1 MPLGPTPT
9 RPTATSSSRTRPRRP
24 PCRCSRSTTT
34 TFAARTAPRWVR
46 STRSTSSTCARA
58 AFPSRPRSGCSSRA
72 SSATCSTASRSSTR
86 ASWSRRSWSPAL
98 ASYRVA
104 SVDDLPGETMK
115 RVEAGDI
122 PVCLAHAED
131 GSFYAL
137 NDVCTHEEFS
147 LCDGELWG
155 MDVECPQHGSRFNLA
170 TGIAYLDSAN
180 TSQRPKQMTGAM
192 LDYFEKF
199 NSNIHRAA
207 YRIAEEA
214 TVRYEATRE
223 KVRTFINAA
232 STKEIVYTR
241 GTTEAINL
249 VAYAWGR
256 KNIKAGDLIVL
267 TILDHHSNIVPWQ
280 ILAAEKGARIEYV
293 DIDERGELRQ
303 DQFADL
309 LKRGPKLV
317 AFNLVSNAMGTINPA
332 HEMVAAAKKAGATVL
347 VDGAQSTPHQ
357 PVDVRALGCDFYAFS
372 GHKMLGPT
380 GAGILYGRRELLE
393 AMDPF
398 MSGGDMIKTVRV
410 EGTTYHDLPWKFEA
424 GTQAIAEVIGL
435 GTAVDYLTEL
445 GMDAVRAHELEI
457 TEYAYEA
464 LSEVDQLTV
473 YGPPPSRRAGVISFA
488 LEGVHPHDLAT
499 IADRDQVCLRAGHHC
514 AMPLMT
520 RLGIPATA
528 RASFYV
534 YTQKEEVDRL
544 VGSIREAQRIFA

>member
-1 MPLGPTPT
+1 M
-9 RPTATSSSRTRPRRP
+9 AVRT
-24 PCRCSRSTTT
+24 
-34 TFAARTAPRWVR
+34 FDVAAIRKD
-46 STRSTSSTCARA
+46 
-58 AFPSRPRSGCSSRA
+58 FPI
-72 SSATCSTASRSSTR
+72 
-86 ASWSRRSWSPAL
+86 L
-98 ASYRVA
+98 
-104 SVDDLPGETMK
+104 E
-115 RVEAGDI
+115 
-122 PVCLAHAED
+122 
-131 GSFYAL
+131 
-137 NDVCTHEEFS
+137 
-147 LCDGELWG
+147 
-155 MDVECPQHGSRFNLA
+155 

-180 TSQRPKQMTGAM
+180 TSQRPRQVTGAM
-192 LDYFEKF
+192 LEYFEKF

-223 KVRTFINAA
+223 KVRAFINAS
-232 STKEIVYTR
+232 STKEIIYTR

-249 VAYAWGR
+249 VAYSWGR
-256 KNIKAGDLIVL
+256 KNIQRGDLIVL

-280 ILAAEKGARIEYV
+280 ILAAERGAILEFV
-293 DIDERGELRQ
+293 DIDDRGELRQ
-303 DQFADL
+303 DQYAAL

-317 AFNLVSNAMGTINPA
+317 AFNLVSNALGTINPA
-332 HEMVAAAKKAGATVL
+332 RAMVAAAKKAGATVL

-357 PVDVRALGCDFYAFS
+357 PVDVRELGCDFYAFS

-398 MSGGDMIKTVRV
+398 MAGGDMIKTVRV

-435 GTAVDYLTEL
+435 GAAVDYLSEL
-445 GMDAVRAHELEI
+445 GMEAVRAHELEI

-464 LSEVDQLTV
+464 LSEVDGLTV

-488 LEGVHPHDLAT
+488 LTGIHPHDLAT

-520 RLGIPATA
+520 RLGVSATA
-528 RASFYV
+528 RASFYI
-534 YTQKEEVDRL
+534 YTQKDEVDRL
-544 VGSIREAQRIFA
+544 VGSIKEAQRIFA

>member
-1 MPLGPTPT
+1 M
-9 RPTATSSSRTRPRRP
+9 AIRTLDV
-24 PCRCSRSTTT
+24 
-34 TFAARTAPRWVR
+34 AAIRKD
-46 STRSTSSTCARA
+46 
-58 AFPSRPRSGCSSRA
+58 FPIF
-72 SSATCSTASRSSTR
+72 
-86 ASWSRRSWSPAL
+86 
-98 ASYRVA
+98 
-104 SVDDLPGETMK
+104 E
-115 RVEAGDI
+115 
-122 PVCLAHAED
+122 
-131 GSFYAL
+131 
-137 NDVCTHEEFS
+137 
-147 LCDGELWG
+147 
-155 MDVECPQHGSRFNLA
+155 

-180 TSQRPKQMTGAM
+180 TSQRPKQVTGAM
-192 LDYFEKF
+192 MEYFETY

-214 TVRYEATRE
+214 TVHYEAARE
-223 KVRTFINAA
+223 KVRAFINAA

-249 VAYAWGR
+249 VAYSWGR
-256 KNIKAGDLIVL
+256 KHIKSGDLIVL
-267 TILDHHSNIVPWQ
+267 TILEHHSNIVPWQ
-280 ILAAEKGARIEYV
+280 ILAAEKGAHIEYV
-293 DIDERGELRQ
+293 DIDEKGELRQ

-309 LKRGPKLV
+309 LRRGPKLV

-332 HEMVAAAKKAGATVL
+332 REMVAAAKKAGATVL

-398 MSGGDMIKTVRV
+398 MAGGDMIRTVRI

-435 GTAVDYLTEL
+435 GAAVDYLSGL

-464 LSEVDQLTV
+464 MSEVDGLTV
-473 YGPPPSRRAGVISFA
+473 YGPPPSRRAGVISFS
-488 LEGVHPHDLAT
+488 LDGIHPHDLAT

-520 RLGIPATA
+520 RLRLAATA

-534 YTQKEEVDRL
+534 YTLKSDVDRL
-544 VGSIREAQRIFA
+544 VSSIQEARRIFA

>member
-1 MPLGPTPT
+1 MAVKALDV
-9 RPTATSSSRTRPRRP
+9 
-24 PCRCSRSTTT
+24 
-34 TFAARTAPRWVR
+34 AAIRKD
-46 STRSTSSTCARA
+46 
-58 AFPSRPRSGCSSRA
+58 FPIF
-72 SSATCSTASRSSTR
+72 
-86 ASWSRRSWSPAL
+86 
-98 ASYRVA
+98 
-104 SVDDLPGETMK
+104 E
-115 RVEAGDI
+115 
-122 PVCLAHAED
+122 
-131 GSFYAL
+131 
-137 NDVCTHEEFS
+137 
-147 LCDGELWG
+147 
-155 MDVECPQHGSRFNLA
+155 

-180 TSQRPKQMTGAM
+180 TSQRPRQVTGAM
-192 LDYFEKF
+192 MEYFETY

-223 KVRTFINAA
+223 KVRAFINAA

-256 KNIKAGDLIVL
+256 KNIKPGDLIVL

-280 ILAAEKGARIEYV
+280 ILAAEKGAHIEYV

-332 HEMVAAAKKAGATVL
+332 REMVAAAKKTGATVL

-398 MSGGDMIKTVRV
+398 MAGGDMIRTVQI

-424 GTQAIAEVIGL
+424 GTQAIAQVI
-435 GTAVDYLTEL
+435 
-445 GMDAVRAHELEI
+445 
-457 TEYAYEA
+457 
-464 LSEVDQLTV
+464 
-473 YGPPPSRRAGVISFA
+473 
-488 LEGVHPHDLAT
+488 
-499 IADRDQVCLRAGHHC
+499 
-514 AMPLMT
+514 
-520 RLGIPATA
+520 RLGLAATA

-534 YTQKEEVDRL
+534 YTLKSDVDRL
-544 VGSIREAQRIFA
+544 VSSIQEAQRIFA

>member
-1 MPLGPTPT
+1 MAVRTLDV
-9 RPTATSSSRTRPRRP
+9 TAIRRD
-24 PCRCSRSTTT
+24 
-34 TFAARTAPRWVR
+34 
-46 STRSTSSTCARA
+46 
-58 AFPSRPRSGCSSRA
+58 FPIF
-72 SSATCSTASRSSTR
+72 
-86 ASWSRRSWSPAL
+86 
-98 ASYRVA
+98 
-104 SVDDLPGETMK
+104 E
-115 RVEAGDI
+115 
-122 PVCLAHAED
+122 
-131 GSFYAL
+131 
-137 NDVCTHEEFS
+137 
-147 LCDGELWG
+147 
-155 MDVECPQHGSRFNLA
+155 

-180 TSQRPKQMTGAM
+180 TSQRPRQVTGAM
-192 LDYFEKF
+192 LEYFEKF

-223 KVRTFINAA
+223 KVRAFINAA

-256 KNIKAGDLIVL
+256 KNIKKDDLIVL
-267 TILDHHSNIVPWQ
+267 TIIDHHSNIVPWQ
-280 ILAAEKGARIEYV
+280 ILAAANGASIEYV
-293 DIDERGELRQ
+293 DIDGKGELLQ

-309 LKRGPKLV
+309 LRRGPKLV
-317 AFNLVSNAMGTINPA
+317 AFNLVSNALGTINPA
-332 HEMVAAAKKAGATVL
+332 LEMVAAAKKAGATVL

-398 MSGGDMIKTVRV
+398 QSGGDMIKTVRV

-435 GTAVDYLTEL
+435 GAAVDYLDGL
-445 GMDAVRAHELEI
+445 GMDAVRAHELDI
-457 TEYAYEA
+457 TEYAYES
-464 LSEVDQLTV
+464 LSEVEGLTV
-473 YGPPPSRRAGVISFA
+473 YGPPPSRRAGVISFS
-488 LEGVHPHDLAT
+488 LDGIHPHDLAT

-520 RLGIPATA
+520 RLGVPATA

-534 YTQKEEVDRL
+534 YTLKEEVDRL
-544 VGSIREAQRIFA
+544 VGSIKEAQRIFA

>member
-1 MPLGPTPT
+1 M
-9 RPTATSSSRTRPRRP
+9 
-24 PCRCSRSTTT
+24 STL
-34 TFAARTAPRWVR
+34 TFDVAAIRKD
-46 STRSTSSTCARA
+46 
-58 AFPSRPRSGCSSRA
+58 FPIF
-72 SSATCSTASRSSTR
+72 
-86 ASWSRRSWSPAL
+86 
-98 ASYRVA
+98 
-104 SVDDLPGETMK
+104 E
-115 RVEAGDI
+115 
-122 PVCLAHAED
+122 
-131 GSFYAL
+131 
-137 NDVCTHEEFS
+137 
-147 LCDGELWG
+147 
-155 MDVECPQHGSRFNLA
+155 

-180 TSQRPKQMTGAM
+180 TSQRPRQVTAAM
-192 LDYFEKF
+192 MEYFEKF

-214 TVRYEATRE
+214 TVRYEGTRE
-223 KVRTFINAA
+223 KVRAFINAG

-256 KNIKAGDLIVL
+256 KNIGAGDLIVL

-280 ILAAEKGARIEYV
+280 ILAAANGAHIEYV

-303 DQFADL
+303 DQYAEL

-332 HEMVAAAKKAGATVL
+332 QQMVAAAKKAGATVL

-398 MSGGDMIKTVRV
+398 QAGGDMIKTVRID
-410 EGTTYHDLPWKFEA
+410 GTTYHDLPWKFEA

-435 GTAVDYLTEL
+435 GAAVDYLNGI

-457 TEYAYEA
+457 TDYAYEA
-464 LSEVDQLTV
+464 LSDIEGLTL
-473 YGPPPSRRAGVISFA
+473 YGPPPARRAGVISFA
-488 LEGVHPHDLAT
+488 LDGIHPHDLAT

-520 RLGIPATA
+520 RLNVAATA

-544 VGSIREAQRIFA
+544 VSSIKEAQRIFA

>member
-1 MPLGPTPT
+1 MSV
-9 RPTATSSSRTRPRRP
+9 AIRTLDV
-24 PCRCSRSTTT
+24 
-34 TFAARTAPRWVR
+34 AAIRKD
-46 STRSTSSTCARA
+46 
-58 AFPSRPRSGCSSRA
+58 FPIF
-72 SSATCSTASRSSTR
+72 
-86 ASWSRRSWSPAL
+86 
-98 ASYRVA
+98 
-104 SVDDLPGETMK
+104 E
-115 RVEAGDI
+115 
-122 PVCLAHAED
+122 
-131 GSFYAL
+131 
-137 NDVCTHEEFS
+137 
-147 LCDGELWG
+147 
-155 MDVECPQHGSRFNLA
+155 

-180 TSQRPKQMTGAM
+180 TSQRPKQVTGAM
-192 LDYFEKF
+192 MEYFETY

-214 TVRYEATRE
+214 TVHYEAARE
-223 KVRTFINAA
+223 KVRAFINAA

-249 VAYAWGR
+249 VAYSWGR
-256 KNIKAGDLIVL
+256 KHIKSGDLIVL
-267 TILDHHSNIVPWQ
+267 TILEHHSNIVPWQ
-280 ILAAEKGARIEYV
+280 ILAAEKGAHIEYV
-293 DIDERGELRQ
+293 DIDEKGELRQ

-309 LKRGPKLV
+309 LRRGPKLV

-332 HEMVAAAKKAGATVL
+332 REMVAAAKKAGATVL

-398 MSGGDMIKTVRV
+398 MAGGDMIRTVRI

-435 GTAVDYLTEL
+435 GAAVDYLSGL

-464 LSEVDQLTV
+464 MSEVDGLTV
-473 YGPPPSRRAGVISFA
+473 YGPPPSRRAGVISFS
-488 LEGVHPHDLAT
+488 LDGIHPHDLAT

-520 RLGIPATA
+520 RLGLAATA
-528 RASFYV
+528 RASIYV
-534 YTQKEEVDRL
+534 YTLKSDVDRL
-544 VGSIREAQRIFA
+544 VSSITEAQRIFA

>member
-1 MPLGPTPT
+1 MTMAT
-9 RPTATSSSRTRPRRP
+9 RTLDV
-24 PCRCSRSTTT
+24 
-34 TFAARTAPRWVR
+34 AAIRKD
-46 STRSTSSTCARA
+46 
-58 AFPSRPRSGCSSRA
+58 FPIF
-72 SSATCSTASRSSTR
+72 
-86 ASWSRRSWSPAL
+86 
-98 ASYRVA
+98 
-104 SVDDLPGETMK
+104 E
-115 RVEAGDI
+115 
-122 PVCLAHAED
+122 
-131 GSFYAL
+131 
-137 NDVCTHEEFS
+137 
-147 LCDGELWG
+147 
-155 MDVECPQHGSRFNLA
+155 

-180 TSQRPKQMTGAM
+180 TSQRPKQVTGAM

-223 KVRTFINAA
+223 KVRAFINAA

-249 VAYAWGR
+249 VAYSWGR
-256 KNIKAGDLIVL
+256 KNIRSGDLIVL

-280 ILAAEKGARIEYV
+280 ILAAEKDAKIEYV
-293 DIDERGELRQ
+293 DIDEKGELRQ
-303 DQFADL
+303 DQFAAL
-309 LKRGPKLV
+309 LARGPKLV
-317 AFNLVSNAMGTINPA
+317 AFNLVSNALGTINPA
-332 HEMVAAAKKAGATVL
+332 RDMVAAAKKAGATVL

-398 MSGGDMIKTVRV
+398 MAGGDMIKAVRV

-435 GTAVDYLTEL
+435 GAAVDYLGGL

-464 LSEVDQLTV
+464 LSDVEGLTV
-473 YGPPPSRRAGVISFA
+473 YGPPPSRRAGVISFS
-488 LEGVHPHDLAT
+488 LDGIHPHDLAT

-534 YTQKEEVDRL
+534 YTLKEEVDRL
-544 VGSIREAQRIFA
+544 VSSIKEAQRIFA